1 LWVTV
6 TGMTQPDVRPLCI
19 LAADEN
25 ASRLEE
31 LAATLRALGHDVTPF
46 AVSTDDVAEIIEE
59 SDPDVAIVAL
69 HDDDDHALEL
79 IEEIGSRASGPV
91 LAALEVEDA
100 EFVSR
105 AAARGI
111 FAYARPVTAEAV
123 QSAIEVAVHRHAD
136 MAALSGEVDRLESAL
151 ERRAYIEQAKGI
163 LMERHG
169 IDDQA
174 AFEML
179 RKRARE
185 TNRRVIDLARQV
197 IEVRGL

>member
-1 LWVTV
+1 
-6 TGMTQPDVRPLCI
+6 MTIPEVRPLCI

-25 ASRLEE
+25 GERLEE
-31 LAATLRALGHDVTPF
+31 LASTLRGLGHDVTPF
-46 AVSTDDVAEIIEE
+46 AVRISDVAQIVEE

-69 HDDDDHALEL
+69 HDDDEHALEL
-79 IEEIGSRASGPV
+79 IEEITARAAGPV

-100 EFVSR
+100 EFIAR

-111 FAYARPVTAEAV
+111 FAYARPATAEAM
-123 QSAIEVAVHRHAD
+123 QAAIEVALHRHAD
-136 MAALSGEVDRLESAL
+136 MEALSGEVDRLESAL
-151 ERRAYIEQAKGI
+151 ERRALIERAKGI

-169 IDDQA
+169 INDHA
-174 AFEML
+174 AFEMI

-197 IEVRGL
+197 IELSGL

>member
-1 LWVTV
+1 MP
-6 TGMTQPDVRPLCI
+6 MTATDVRPLCV

-25 ASRLEE
+25 PERLEE
-31 LAATLRALGHDVTPF
+31 LAATLRGLGHDVTPF
-46 AVSTDDVAEIIEE
+46 AVRTGQVAQIVEE

-69 HDDDDHALEL
+69 HDDDAHALEL
-79 IEEIGSRASGPV
+79 IDEITSRASCPV

-100 EFVSR
+100 DFISR

-111 FAYARPVTAEAV
+111 FAYARPVSAEAV
-123 QSAIEVAVHRHAD
+123 QGAIDIAVHRHAD
-136 MAALSGEVDRLESAL
+136 MEALSGEVNRLESAL
-151 ERRAYIEQAKGI
+151 ERRAYIERAKGI

-169 IDDQA
+169 IDDHA

-185 TNRRVIDLARQV
+185 TNKRVIDLSRQI
-197 IEVRGL
+197 IEIRGL

>member
-1 LWVTV
+1 
-6 TGMTQPDVRPLCI
+6 MTLPDVRPLCI

-31 LAATLRALGHDVTPF
+31 LATTLRALGHDVTPF

-79 IEEIGSRASGPV
+79 IEEITTRASGPV
-91 LAALEVEDA
+91 LAALELEDA
-100 EFVSR
+100 DFISR

-111 FAYARPVTAEAV
+111 FAYARPATAEAV
-123 QSAIEVAVHRHAD
+123 QAAIEVAVHRHAD
-136 MAALSGEVDRLESAL
+136 MEALSGEVDRLESAL
-151 ERRAYIEQAKGI
+151 ERRAYIERAKGI

-169 IDDQA
+169 INDHA

-185 TNRRVIDLARQV
+185 TNKRVIDLARQV
-197 IEVRGL
+197 IEIRGL

>member
-1 LWVTV
+1 
-6 TGMTQPDVRPLCI
+6 MTIPEIRPLCI

-25 ASRLEE
+25 PERLEE
-31 LAATLRALGHDVTPF
+31 LASTLRTLGHDVTPF
-46 AVSTDDVAEIIEE
+46 AVDTDDVAQIVEE

-69 HDDDDHALEL
+69 HDDDEHALEL
-79 IEEIGSRASGPV
+79 IDEITSRASGPV
-91 LAALEVEDA
+91 LATLEVEDA
-100 EFVSR
+100 DFISR

-111 FAYARPVTAEAV
+111 FAYARPATPEAV
-123 QSAIEVAVHRHAD
+123 QAAIEVALHRHAD
-136 MAALSGEVDRLESAL
+136 MEALSFEVDRLESAL
-151 ERRAYIEQAKGI
+151 ERRALIERAKGI

-169 IDDQA
+169 IGDHA

-185 TNRRVIDLARQV
+185 TNKRVIDLARHV

>member
-1 LWVTV
+1 
-6 TGMTQPDVRPLCI
+6 MTIPAVRPLCI
-19 LAADEN
+19 LAADED
-25 ASRLEE
+25 AARLEE
-31 LAATLRALGHDVTPF
+31 LASTLRSLGHDVTPF
-46 AVSTDDVAEIIEE
+46 AVRAADVAQIVEE

-69 HDDDDHALEL
+69 HNDDEHALEL
-79 IEEIGSRASGPV
+79 IEEIGSRAGGPV

-100 EFVSR
+100 EFVAR

-111 FAYARPVTAEAV
+111 FAYARPATAEAV
-123 QSAIEVAVHRHAD
+123 QAAIEVAVHRHAD
-136 MAALSGEVDRLESAL
+136 VEALSDEVDRLESAL
-151 ERRAYIEQAKGI
+151 ERRATIERAKGI

-169 IDDQA
+169 IADHA

-185 TNRRVIDLARQV
+185 TNKRVIDLARQV